1 MARERRF
8 EVWKVATI
16 GPSAAHRASTEMLGV
31 TGSWMWTTSN
41 SSRSSQRPTRAAVT
55 GLKLSRATEPL

>member
-16 GPSAAHRASTEMLGV
+16 GQSAAHSASAPMLGV
-31 TGSWMWTTSN
+31 IGSWMWT
-41 SSRSSQRPTRAAVT
+41 RS
-55 GLKLSRATEPL
+55 K